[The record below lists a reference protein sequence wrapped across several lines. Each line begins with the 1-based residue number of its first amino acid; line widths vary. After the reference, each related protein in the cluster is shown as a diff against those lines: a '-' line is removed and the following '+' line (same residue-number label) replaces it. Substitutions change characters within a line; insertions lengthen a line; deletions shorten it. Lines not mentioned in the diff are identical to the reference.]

1 MHRQV
6 SALTERVDN
15 LPSEEDW
22 ALMEEAMAAILDEA
36 ATRQEQEE
44 AAAAAAAEDDIA
56 ETVSVVETGQ
66 ASSLGSKGTAI
77 V

>member
-6 SALTERVDN
+6 STLTERVDA

-44 AAAAAAAEDDIA
+44 AAAAAAAQDDMA
-56 ETVSVVETGQ
+56 ETVSATETGQ
-66 ASSLGSKGTAI
+66 ASSIGSKGIPA